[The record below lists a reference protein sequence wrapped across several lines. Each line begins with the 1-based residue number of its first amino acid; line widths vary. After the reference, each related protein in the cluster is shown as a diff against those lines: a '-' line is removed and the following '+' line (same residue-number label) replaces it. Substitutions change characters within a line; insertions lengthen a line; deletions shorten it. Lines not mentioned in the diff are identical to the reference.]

1 MSYMTAFGSLR
12 TLGLCASLF
21 FSASVLGG
29 CAAAADEPGTESDE
43 SVAAAEDDLSNADA
57 PLANLVKVR
66 PGLYRGGHPSTA
78 GLKQLQQLG
87 VNTIIDLEVGD
98 FIEATPRAIKREL
111 EDAPKYGMKVIH
123 KPMSA
128 FEPALSGRFDKQM
141 DSIIKELGN
150 AANGTMYVHCR
161 HGRDRTGLVIGL
173 ERFYLENWSAPK
185 AYQEMLDRGFRT
197 FFLGLREYYE
207 RKTGWEN

>member
-1 MSYMTAFGSLR
+1 MSTWPLR
-12 TLGLCASLF
+12 TLGL
-21 FSASVLGG
+21 SALLALGLTGLNG
-29 CAAAADEPGTESDE
+29 CAAAADENTEE
-43 SVAAAEDDLSNADA
+43 SVEASEDDLANANA
-57 PLANLVKVR
+57 PLANLVQVR
-66 PGLYRGGHPSTA
+66 PGLYRGGHPSAA

-87 VNTIIDLEVGD
+87 VKTIIDLEVAD
-98 FIEATPRAIKREL
+98 FVEATPWAIKREL
-111 EDAPKYGMKVIH
+111 EDAPKYGIKVIH

-128 FEPALSGRFDKQM
+128 FEPALSGRFDTQM

-150 AANGTMYVHCR
+150 ASNGTIYVHCK

-173 ERFYLENWSAPK
+173 ERVYVENWAPKK

>member
-1 MSYMTAFGSLR
+1 M
-12 TLGLCASLF
+12 
-21 FSASVLGG
+21 
-29 CAAAADEPGTESDE
+29 
-43 SVAAAEDDLSNADA
+43 
-57 PLANLVKVR
+57 K

-87 VNTIIDLEVGD
+87 VKTIIDLEVGD
-98 FIEATPRAIKREL
+98 FIEATPKAIKKEI

-141 DSIIKELGN
+141 DTVIQELKN
-150 AANGTMYVHCR
+150 PANGTIYVHCR

-173 ERFYLENWSAPK
+173 ERVFVEGWQPGK
-185 AYQEMLDRGFRT
+185 AYGEMIDRGFRT
-197 FFLGLREYYE
+197 FFIGLREYYE
-207 RKTGWEN
+207 RKTGWEND

>member
-1 MSYMTAFGSLR
+1 MHDFRSLR
-12 TLGLCASLF
+12 SLGLAFTLACATAGLS
-21 FSASVLGG
+21 G
-29 CAAAADEPGTESDE
+29 CAAEASEGDGETLS
-43 SVAAAEDDLSNADA
+43 AEDDLSSGDA
-57 PLANLVKVR
+57 PLANLVQVK

-87 VNTIIDLEVGD
+87 VKTIIDLEVGD
-98 FIEATPRAIKREL
+98 FIEATPKAIKKEI

-141 DSIIKELGN
+141 DTVIQELKN
-150 AANGTMYVHCR
+150 PANGTIYVHCR

-173 ERFYLENWSAPK
+173 ERVFVEGWQPGK
-185 AYQEMLDRGFRT
+185 AYGEMIDRGFRT
-197 FFLGLREYYE
+197 FFIGLREYYE
-207 RKTGWEN
+207 RKTGWEND

>member
-1 MSYMTAFGSLR
+1 MTAFRLR
-12 TLGLCASLF
+12 TFGLCASLF
-21 FSASVLGG
+21 FSAAVLNG
-29 CAAAADEPGTESDE
+29 CASAEESGTEPDE
-43 SVAAAEDDLSNADA
+43 IVAASEDDLSNADA

-98 FIEATPRAIKREL
+98 FIEATPKAIKKEL
-111 EDAPKYGMKVIH
+111 EDAPKFGIKVIH

-128 FEPALSGRFDKQM
+128 FEPALSRRFDEQM
-141 DSIIKELGN
+141 DSIVKELGN
-150 AANGTMYVHCR
+150 RANGTIYVHCR

-173 ERFYLENWSAPK
+173 ERVYLENWSAEK
-185 AYQEMLDRGFRT
+185 AYKEMVDRGFRT
-197 FFLGLREYYE
+197 FFLGLRQYYE
-207 RKTGWEN
+207 RKTGYDT